1 MKFKI
6 LRVLVLLI
14 SICAASC
21 LVWNASRNEKL
32 KKESKV
38 DPDDMQFSSKSGPMM
53 SPDDLK
59 KLDGKGA
66 NDFKTPIEGNPAK
79 SLESRD
85 LMSSSKSIDAILT
98 PSDLEGL
105 RVGDFAKHRQSID
118 LIPSTKSPHR
128 LIEPKD
134 LEKMIEDKKQKSN
147 NIEDVIQEEDP
158 FSPTKKKDK

>member
-14 SICAASC
+14 SISAASC

-53 SPDDLK
+53 SPDDVK
-59 KLDGKGA
+59 QLDNKGA
-66 NDFKTPIEGNPAK
+66 NDFKAPVEGIPVK
-79 SLESRD
+79 SSESRD
-85 LMSSSKSIDAILT
+85 LMSSSKSIDAILS

-105 RVGDFAKHRQSID
+105 REGNKTKQRID
-118 LIPSTKSPHR
+118 LIPSTKNPNR

-134 LEKMIEDKKQKSN
+134 LEKMIEDKNQKSN
-147 NIEDVIQEEDP
+147 NIEDVLLKEDP
-158 FSPTKKKDK
+158 FSSNKKKDK